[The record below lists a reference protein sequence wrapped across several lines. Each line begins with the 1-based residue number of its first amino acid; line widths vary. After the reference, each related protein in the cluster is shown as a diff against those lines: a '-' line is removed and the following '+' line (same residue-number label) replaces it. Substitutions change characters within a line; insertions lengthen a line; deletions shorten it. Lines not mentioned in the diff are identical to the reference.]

1 MREPALAA
9 LLVFF
14 AACDIPSDAPTEPKT
29 DNASPPVQKPRDETR
44 RFPSQD
50 RIRVEVIDDQILGK
64 EFLPGGNLAFYERNG
79 KKWRQF
85 LVEADSATTAALLL
99 NDYRAAMTEPKYLA
113 HMGGYFGKDGN
124 DDVLVL
130 QKGSWV
136 MGVVG
141 LAEKDAD
148 IMARGSAAWLD

>member
-9 LLVFF
+9 LLVLF

-50 RIRVEVIDDQILGK
+50 RIRVEIIDDQILGK

-85 LVEADSATTAALLL
+85 LLLMLAKYCVGAKGAATVSARHSLCPKTTLYSAGINRSGFRHDSGIAA
-99 NDYRAAMTEPKYLA
+99 E
-113 HMGGYFGKDGN
+113 
-124 DDVLVL
+124 
-130 QKGSWV
+130 
-136 MGVVG
+136 
-141 LAEKDAD
+141 
-148 IMARGSAAWLD
+148 

>member
-1 MREPALAA
+1 MRKPALAA
-9 LLVFF
+9 LVVLFT
-14 AACDIPSDAPTEPKT
+14 ACDIPSDASKEPKM
-29 DNASPPVQKPRDETR
+29 DSALPPVQKPSDETR

-50 RIRVEVIDDQILGK
+50 RIRVEIIDDQILGK
-64 EFLPGGNLAFYERNG
+64 EFLPGGNLAFYERND

-85 LVEADSATTAALLL
+85 LVQADSATVAALLL

-130 QKGSWV
+130 QKGRWV

-141 LAEKDAD
+141 LPERDAD
-148 IMARGSAAWLD
+148 IAARGSAAWLD

>member
-1 MREPALAA
+1 MRKPALAA
-9 LLVFF
+9 LVVLF
-14 AACDIPSDAPTEPKT
+14 AACDIPGDVPKEPKM
-29 DNASPPVQKPRDETR
+29 DSSSAPIQKPRDETR

-50 RIRVEVIDDQILGK
+50 RIRVEIIDDQMLGK
-64 EFLPGGNLAFYERNG
+64 EFLPGGNLAFYDRNG

-85 LVEADSATTAALLL
+85 LVQADSATAAALLL

-130 QKGSWV
+130 QKGRWV

-141 LAEKDAD
+141 LPEKDAD
-148 IMARGSAAWLD
+148 SAARGSAAWLD